1 MADLLN
7 HVGPFMLVLLRISG
21 LFVFAPL
28 LSSASIPGKV
38 RILLAFAMALCIYP
52 VLPRGAVADVGGGGG
67 MDVFSLVLC
76 GVMEILLGTLIGV
89 VAMLPVLA
97 VQLGGTLIGQQMGFG
112 LATVYNP
119 ALETESEPLG
129 ELLLYL
135 AITAFIAMGGLEM
148 LFLSTA
154 NTFVRSPAGAVTVQA
169 MPAELVVGAIGAG
182 VELAL
187 RVSAPVLAIILIET
201 IATAFIMKTMP
212 QLNILSIGFAVKI
225 SLGLLAI
232 VLGLK
237 AIDRAIST
245 HGEEVGR
252 VLMRWSATP
261 VPPRVLP
268 AG

>member
-1 MADLLN
+1 MADVLN

-38 RILLAFAMALCIYP
+38 RILLAFAMALCIFP
-52 VLPRGAVADVGGGGG
+52 VLPRGAVVDVGG
-67 MDVFSLVLC
+67 MDVFSLALA

-169 MPAELVVGAIGAG
+169 MPMGLVVGAIGAG

-237 AIDRAIST
+237 AIDRAIVT

-261 VPPRVLP
+261 VSPGVSPS
-268 AG
+268 GG